1 MKSVNING
9 KNMKEELLAQK
20 DALHK
25 LIRGAIEEDVGAGD
39 ITTTGALTGDEMGT
53 AMTVAKSDTVIAG
66 INVFKETF
74 LFMDPEIKFTSY
86 TDDGMTVKRGDVI
99 AEVRGRLASI
109 LMAERTALNFFQR
122 MCGIATM
129 TRRFVDAVK
138 GTGAKII
145 HTRKTAPGLRILDT
159 YAVRAGG
166 GYSHRF
172 GLFDGALIKENHI
185 AAAGSIAAAVRN
197 VRRRIPITVK
207 VEVEVENLKE
217 VGEALQAGADVIMFD
232 NMSIEEMKKAVKLAG
247 GKALLEASGNVN
259 LANVRG
265 IAETGVDLI
274 SAGSL
279 THSVTAPDISLR
291 VKTD

>member
-1 MKSVNING
+1 
-9 KNMKEELLAQK
+9 MKEELLAQK

-25 LIRGAIEEDVGAGD
+25 LIGTAIEEDVGAGD
-39 ITTTGALTGDEMGT
+39 ITTTGALTGDETGI
-53 AMTVAKSDTVIAG
+53 ARAVAQSDTVIAG
-66 INVFKETF
+66 IDVFKETF
-74 LFMDPEIKFTSY
+74 LFMDPDIKFTAY

-99 AEVRGRLASI
+99 AEVRGRLAAI

-129 TRRFVDAVK
+129 TRRLVDAVK
-138 GTGAKII
+138 DTDAKII

-185 AAAGSIAAAVRN
+185 AAAGSIAAAVKN

-207 VEVEVENLKE
+207 IEVEVENLKE
-217 VGEALQAGADVIMFD
+217 VEEALQAGADVIMFD
-232 NMSIEEMKKAVKLAG
+232 NMSIEEMKEAVKLVG
-247 GKALLEASGNVN
+247 GRVPLEASGNVT
-259 LANVRG
+259 LANVKDV
-265 IAETGVDLI
+265 AATGVNYI
-274 SAGSL
+274 SSGSL
-279 THSVTAPDISLR
+279 THSVAATDVSLR
-291 VKTD
+291 VESPIR

>member
-1 MKSVNING
+1 
-9 KNMKEELLAQK
+9 MKEELLAQK

-39 ITTTGALTGDEMGT
+39 ITTAGALTGDETGI
-53 AMTVAKSDTVIAG
+53 ARAVAKSDTVIAG
-66 INVFKETF
+66 IDVFKETF
-74 LFMDPEIKFTSY
+74 LFMDPDIKFTAY

-99 AEVRGRLASI
+99 AEMRGRLAAI
-109 LMAERTALNFFQR
+109 IVAERTALNFFQR

-129 TRRFVDAVK
+129 TRRLVDAVK
-138 GTGAKII
+138 DTNAKII

-185 AAAGSIAAAVRN
+185 AAAGSIAAAVKN

-207 VEVEVENLKE
+207 IEVEVENLKE
-217 VGEALQAGADVIMFD
+217 VEEALQAGADVIMFD
-232 NMSIEEMKKAVKLAG
+232 NMSIEEMKEAVKLVG
-247 GKALLEASGNVN
+247 GRVPLEASGNVT
-259 LANVRG
+259 LANVKD
-265 IAETGVDLI
+265 IAATGVNYI
-274 SAGSL
+274 SSGSL
-279 THSVTAPDISLR
+279 THSVAAADVSLR
-291 VKTD
+291 VESPVR

>member
-1 MKSVNING
+1 M
-9 KNMKEELLAQK
+9 AQK

-25 LIRGAIEEDVGAGD
+25 LIGTAIEEDVGAGD
-39 ITTTGALTGDEMGT
+39 ITTTGALTGGETGI
-53 AMTVAKSDTVIAG
+53 ARAVAQSDTVIAG
-66 INVFKETF
+66 IDVFKETF
-74 LFMDPEIKFTSY
+74 LFMDPDIKFTAY

-99 AEVRGRLASI
+99 AEVRGRLAAI

-129 TRRFVDAVK
+129 TRRLVDAVK
-138 GTGAKII
+138 DTDAKII

-185 AAAGSIAAAVRN
+185 AAAGSIAAAVKN

-207 VEVEVENLKE
+207 IEVEVENLKE
-217 VGEALQAGADVIMFD
+217 VEEALQAGADVIMFD
-232 NMSIEEMKKAVKLAG
+232 NMSIEEMKEAVKLVG
-247 GKALLEASGNVN
+247 GRVPLEASGNVT
-259 LANVRG
+259 LANVKDV
-265 IAETGVDLI
+265 AATGVNYI
-274 SAGSL
+274 SSGLL
-279 THSVTAPDISLR
+279 THSVAATDVSLR
-291 VKTD
+291 VESPVR